1 MCGQLR
7 GGVTKHC
14 GQKDSDTI
22 RDCPGEM
29 PRNRHLMV
37 RAPIK
42 LICKRVRAIGQM
54 RVHCVNMQIQIVA
67 LRYALENSHARHDV
81 VYLMFSFLSCDALTM

>member
-1 MCGQLR
+1 
-7 GGVTKHC
+7 
-14 GQKDSDTI
+14 
-22 RDCPGEM
+22 M

-54 RVHCVNMQIQIVA
+54 RVHCVNMQNEIAA
-67 LRYALENSHARHDV
+67 LRYALELENSHARHDV
-81 VYLMFSFLSCDALTM
+81 VYPMFSFLSCNALTM